1 MQLPL
6 MDRYGLY
13 FASSQLI
20 CVGQFTD
27 RTSSCTSALEAT
39 LDLNIDLQNIKNKKN
54 VSLLMWKIN
63 KFVLKI
69 KLRNCFENICFWKQ
83 DTSLVRK
90 KLLPFSAVLKFLFGD
105 LSTCFYWF
113 QFLFSWSRFLKNRDN
128 VSFCS
133 LKGTTSNKKIE

>member
-27 RTSSCTSALEAT
+27 RASSCTSALEAT

-54 VSLLMWKIN
+54 VSLLMWKKIN
-63 KFVLKI
+63 LSWKLNSEIVLKTYVSEN
-69 KLRNCFENICFWKQ
+69 KTPRSFGRNYSHFRLSLSFFLGICQHVFIFIAFSFF
-83 DTSLVRK
+83 SLEV
-90 KLLPFSAVLKFLFGD
+90 D
-105 LSTCFYWF
+105 
-113 QFLFSWSRFLKNRDN
+113 SW
-128 VSFCS
+128 
-133 LKGTTSNKKIE
+133 KIEIMWVFAV